1 MKHLFSLL
9 LLTFAIGTSTAQ
21 AADARWY
28 RYYDDKKQ
36 PNVTDNV
43 TPEHITRGY
52 DELTAGMQL
61 IKHVPAQR
69 LLTTQELA
77 AAKAKHDADA
87 QRERDD
93 KQLQRLYSSPADAEH
108 ARDRQLEA
116 IQLRVDFSSNSLA
129 SLRQRRAAEAQKA
142 AVFERTGKP
151 VPKDTK
157 DGIASYDKQIQSAQS
172 EINARKA
179 EQDKL
184 RTEFAPVIERLKELA
199 AMRASGSVIP
209 ASQKP

>member
-1 MKHLFSLL
+1 MKQLFSL
-9 LLTFAIGTSTAQ
+9 LLTFAIGTSIAQ

-28 RYYDDKKQ
+28 RYYDDKHQ

-52 DELTAGMQL
+52 DELNASMRP

-69 LLTTQELA
+69 SLTAQELA
-77 AAKAKHDADA
+77 AAKAKRNADA
-87 QRERDD
+87 QHERDD
-93 KQLQRLYSSPADAEH
+93 KKIQRLYSSSADAEH
-108 ARDRQLEA
+108 ARDRQLDA
-116 IQLRVDFSSNSLA
+116 IQLRVDFSTNALTN
-129 SLRQRRAAEAQKA
+129 LRQRRAEEAQKA

-157 DGIASYDKQIQSAQS
+157 DGIAKYDKQIQSAQM

-179 EQDKL
+179 EQDKI
-184 RTEFAPVIERLKELA
+184 RTEFTLVIERLKELA
-199 AMRASGSVIP
+199 AMRATNGTAP
-209 ASQKP
+209 ASPKP